1 MNGYFERSNIDMRKQ
16 TKGFLLGIG
25 VAAAATGAYY
35 VYKNKEK
42 FVKTEEVV
50 NPDGTTEIKRTYVP
64 LDVDNAKAKVSEAY
78 KKTVDKAKETWEKVE
93 DKFEEMKDSKKE
105 VVEDAAEIVEDAV
118 EVAETAVEETVEAV
132 EEVVEDAVES

>member
-1 MNGYFERSNIDMRKQ
+1 MKKQ
-16 TKGFLLGIG
+16 TRGFLLGIG
-25 VAAAATGAYY
+25 VASAAAGAYY

-64 LDVDNAKAKVSEAY
+64 LDMDNAKAKVSEAY
-78 KKTVDKAKETWEKVE
+78 KKTVDKAKETWVKVE
-93 DKFEEMKDSKKE
+93 DKIEEMKESKKE
-105 VVEDAAEIVEDAV
+105 VAEDVAEIVEDAV

-132 EEVVEDAVES
+132 EDVVDEATAE

>member
-1 MNGYFERSNIDMRKQ
+1 MKKQ
-16 TKGFLLGIG
+16 TRGFLLGIG
-25 VAAAATGAYY
+25 VAAVAAGAYY

-64 LDVDNAKAKVSEAY
+64 LDMDNAKAKVSEAY

-93 DKFEEMKDSKKE
+93 DKIEEMKESKK
-105 VVEDAAEIVEDAV
+105 DAVEIVEDVA
-118 EVAETAVEETVEAV
+118 EVAETALEETVEAV
-132 EEVVEDAVES
+132 EEVVEEATEDKAE